1 MARGLRPARM
11 RGMRVIPAIDLRGGR
26 CVRLVQGDYGREVQY
41 DLDPVEVAV
50 GYAKAGA
57 TLIHVV
63 DLDAA
68 KDGWRK
74 NGDLVQRIVKAAGVQ
89 VEVGGGLRSVEAVAD
104 ALEAGAA
111 FAVVGT
117 LAAEQPELL
126 PELGRRFGRAVVLGL
141 DVKDGAVAVRG
152 WESKAPISPLDLAR
166 QAKAAGLE
174 RAIYTEVSRDGTFLG
189 PDVDGARRLQLET
202 GLRVTLSG
210 GVGDAD
216 HVKAAAIAGLDACI
230 VGRALLEGRLTVA
243 GAIAASKDGVVA
255 RQASTERRPRSSLL
269 ALGGLDDDGDES

>member
-1 MARGLRPARM
+1 
-11 RGMRVIPAIDLRGGR
+11 MRVIPAIDLLGGR

-74 NGDLVQRIVKAAGVQ
+74 NQELVQRIVKAAGVQ
-89 VEVGGGLRSVEAVAD
+89 VEVGGGLRSIEAVSD

-117 LAAEQPELL
+117 LAAEQPDALV
-126 PELGRRFGRAVVLGL
+126 ELGKRFGRAVVLGL
-141 DVKDGAVAVRG
+141 DVKDGAVAIRG
-152 WESKAPISPLDLAR
+152 WESKAPVSPLELAR
-166 QAKAAGLE
+166 KARAAGLE
-174 RAIYTEVSRDGTFLG
+174 RAIYTDVSRDGTFLG

-202 GLRVTLSG
+202 GLKVTLSG

-216 HVKAAAIAGLDACI
+216 HVRAAAIAGLDACI

-243 GAIAASKDGVVA
+243 AAITASKDGVTA

-269 ALGGLDDDGDES
+269 ALGDLGDDDGDE